1 MLMNALE
8 PKDVPELV
16 NIASTL
22 KDRTNAC
29 AKQTTSW
36 KAISARKVG

>member
-1 MLMNALE
+1 MLMNALK
-8 PKDVPELV
+8 PICVPELV

-29 AKQTTSW
+29 AKQTTS
-36 KAISARKVG
+36 